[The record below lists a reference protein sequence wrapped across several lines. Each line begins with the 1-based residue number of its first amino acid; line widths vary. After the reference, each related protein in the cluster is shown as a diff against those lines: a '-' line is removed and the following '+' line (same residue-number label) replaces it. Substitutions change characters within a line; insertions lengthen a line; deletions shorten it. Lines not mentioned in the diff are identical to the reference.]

1 MINKKVL
8 VSGCFDLLHSG
19 HIAFFMEASK
29 FGDLYV
35 ALGSDRTVFDLKG
48 RLPVNSEDERL
59 FMVKAV
65 STVTDAFVSQGSGM
79 LDFLEEFKRL
89 SPDVMVVNA
98 DGHTLEKQQ
107 LCEEYGVEYK
117 ILQREPYATLPPHST
132 TELRNIHQIPFRID
146 IAGGW
151 LDQPCVSKCY
161 PGPVITISIEPSIQF
176 NERSGMATSTRKA
189 AIDIWGSKIPPGN
202 LETLAKILFCYDN
215 PPGIKYI
222 SGSQDSIGLVYPGL
236 ARAYY
241 NGEYWPSKIDHLTY
255 ESVLC
260 FVENSLYLAN
270 LGPRHDSYDVLENT
284 RICRRY
290 AKALSDAT
298 ENCWIAIREQNIY
311 AFGESMK
318 ASFEAQIAMF
328 PNMMNDSVAEL
339 IDNYQDSALGWKL
352 TGAGGGGYLVLV
364 ADKPIVNTQKIY
376 ARRDNPL

>member
-222 SGSQDSIGLVYPGL
+222 SGSQVSIGLVYPGL

>member
-1 MINKKVL
+1 MTNKKVL

-29 FGDLYV
+29 YGDLYI
-35 ALGSDRTVFDLKG
+35 ALGSDKTVFDLKG
-48 RLPVNSEDERL
+48 RLPINSEEERL
-59 FMVKAV
+59 FMVKSV
-65 STVTDAFVSQGSGM
+65 SSVTDAFVSQGSGM
-79 LDFLEEFKRL
+79 LDFLEEFRQL

-107 LCEEYGVEYK
+107 LCEEYGVEY
-117 ILQREPYATLPPHST
+117 IVLQREPYAALPPHSS
-132 TELRNIHQIPFRID
+132 TELRNHYQMPYRID

-161 PGPVITISIEPSIQF
+161 PGPVITLSIEPTIQF
-176 NERSGMATSTRKA
+176 NERSGMASSTRKA
-189 AIDIWGSKIPPGN
+189 AIDIWGSRIPPGN
-202 LETLAKILFCYDN
+202 LETLSKILFCYDN
-215 PPGIKYI
+215 PPGTKYI
-222 SGSQDSIGLVYPGL
+222 SGSQDTIGLVYPGL

-241 NGEYWPSKIDHLTY
+241 DGEYWPSEIDHLTS
-255 ESVLC
+255 ESVLS
-260 FVENSLYLAN
+260 FMENSLYLAN
-270 LGPRHDSYDVLENT
+270 LGPRHGDYDVLENT
-284 RICRRY
+284 RICREH
-290 AKALSDAT
+290 AKALSDAA
-298 ENCWIAIREQNIY
+298 EDCWKAIREKNIY

-318 ASFEAQIAMF
+318 AAFEAQIAMF

-339 IDNYQDSALGWKL
+339 IDKYRDSALGWKL